1 VSLIS
6 PNEGTIG
13 TEITITGSGFGAKKG
28 SILLGDK
35 ALTVREWTDDSIQCL
50 LSKALLPDA
59 YDVTIRPR
67 TKGSAPVM
75 IEDGFTVKA
84 PEINSVDPASGSAG
98 DQITIHGFFF
108 GAKKGKVTL
117 GGKRCKVLGWTMDS
131 ETGESEI
138 QFVVPK
144 GLDSGTKE
152 LQVSNGVGSDIIQV
166 AGTDYSGTYCFILEK
181 TDSIM
186 ATEVVINQSNG
197 TVTLTLADLA
207 NLSVTGLLNG
217 NTLTL
222 TEQIPNAGELDMVVT
237 FSNDGQILSGTYTMG
252 PEQGTV
258 TGSKHPCA
266 NYTYPEGNP
275 VCILPVEN
283 LSLVTGGQQYNS
295 VYNGTMHTGLDFK
308 FGATLPNIIAPC
320 DGVIKGINRHAI
332 SEGNIIFDVDIR
344 YNQNWSTF
352 IAFEPYSPDPTI
364 ADMQENEISVT
375 INQVVKR
382 GDLLGRLIALST
394 AFPHIH
400 WGVNRN
406 EVDGGPVCPRDYLLP
421 QAQLELDNLYD
432 HLPGPFGGNLLP
444 ACLP

>member
-1 VSLIS
+1 
-6 PNEGTIG
+6 
-13 TEITITGSGFGAKKG
+13 
-28 SILLGDK
+28 
-35 ALTVREWTDDSIQCL
+35 
-50 LSKALLPDA
+50 
-59 YDVTIRPR
+59 
-67 TKGSAPVM
+67 M
-75 IEDGFTVKA
+75 IEGGFTVKG
-84 PEINSVDPASGSAG
+84 PEIDSVEPASGSAG

-117 GGKRCKVLGWTMDS
+117 GEKRCKVLSWTMDS

-144 GLDSGTKE
+144 GLGSGTKE
-152 LQVSNGVGSDIIQV
+152 LKVSNGVGSDVVQV

-222 TEQIPNAGELDMVVT
+222 TEQIPNVGELDMVVT

-295 VYNGTMHTGLDFK
+295 VYNGTTHTGLDFK

-320 DGVIKGINRHAI
+320 DGVIRGINRHAI
-332 SEGNIIFDVDIR
+332 SEENIIKRDL
-344 YNQNWSTF
+344 T
-352 IAFEPYSPDPTI
+352 PT
-364 ADMQENEISVT
+364 
-375 INQVVKR
+375 
-382 GDLLGRLIALST
+382 T
-394 AFPHIH
+394 AITVS
-400 WGVNRN
+400 WETCG
-406 EVDGGPVCPRDYLLP
+406 
-421 QAQLELDNLYD
+421 
-432 HLPGPFGGNLLP
+432 
-444 ACLP
+444 